1 MNQSIIK
8 QLVVFSLCT
17 TMFLGCG
24 EKANIDTS
32 NDSSSFTELNESDQ
46 VAVVNNQNEEI
57 NNENHFETIDLND
70 NLVDETIFANYKI
83 TIIDYWATYCS
94 YCKDDMPKLEELKAA
109 LPDDVSLLGAVSVID
124 RNEDGGRTERDDENT
139 IESAKDVVA
148 ETGTTYNTI
157 VANDSFK
164 DAMNLTIRIFPT
176 LFFVDS
182 EGNVIENSIIDGFDA
197 DEINAMLTEYLKT
210 GAIADTHYSEDYAK
224 ELESQ
229 PIPYDVND
237 EITLVDGTKII
248 VMNGLDGNLIGIPE
262 ELKDEFY
269 TKQFQIGDLIT
280 EEDFESWV
288 NDIKRDIPRK

>member
-8 QLVVFSLCT
+8 QLVVFSLCAII
-17 TMFLGCG
+17 FLGC
-24 EKANIDTS
+24 EKKVNMDIS
-32 NDSSSFTELNESDQ
+32 NDSSGFTESNESDQ
-46 VAVVNNQNEEI
+46 VTMINNQNEEI

-94 YCKDDMPKLEELKAA
+94 YCKDDMPKLEEFRAT

-124 RNEDGGRTERDDENT
+124 RNEDGSRTERDDENT

-148 ETGTTYNTI
+148 ETGITYNTI

-164 DAMNLTIRIFPT
+164 DTMNLTIRLFPT

-197 DEINAMLTEYLKT
+197 NKINAMLTEYLKT
-210 GAIADTHYSEDYAK
+210 GVIADTHYSEDYAK

-237 EITLVDGTKII
+237 KITLVDGTKII
-248 VMNGLDGNLIGIPE
+248 VMNDLNGNLIGIPE

-269 TKQFQIGDLIT
+269 TKQFQIGDSIT

-288 NDIKRDIPRK
+288 NDVKRDIPKK